1 MDKYNLT
8 NDEIEE
14 KNKEEKEEILICGK
28 RILDNKVLKEIEK
41 FFIFLNSLYLYQI
54 KILNETQPDDIKRND
69 LPILFPSQFKDC
81 LSNIQRIELDNF
93 QTMGLSTF
101 VVLKDPN
108 KWFMPNNLNI
118 DIINK
123 NEIKK
128 ENDKKLFKYRSEH
141 DLKYTPIKDTKEYKY
156 YQLIITSEKS
166 NKEIS
171 EFININ
177 LI

>member
-1 MDKYNLT
+1 
-8 NDEIEE
+8 
-14 KNKEEKEEILICGK
+14 
-28 RILDNKVLKEIEK
+28 
-41 FFIFLNSLYLYQI
+41 
-54 KILNETQPDDIKRND
+54 
-69 LPILFPSQFKDC
+69 
-81 LSNIQRIELDNF
+81 
-93 QTMGLSTF
+93 
-101 VVLKDPN
+101 
-108 KWFMPNNLNI
+108 MPNNLNI

-128 ENDKKLFKYRSEH
+128 ENDKKLFKYRSEN
-141 DLKYTPIKDTKEYKY
+141 DLKYTPIKETKEYKY

>member
-41 FFIFLNSLYLYQI
+41 FLIFLNSLSLYQI
-54 KILNETQPDDIKRND
+54 KILNETQLDNIKRND

-101 VVLKDPN
+101 CS
-108 KWFMPNNLNI
+108 
-118 DIINK
+118 
-123 NEIKK
+123 
-128 ENDKKLFKYRSEH
+128 FKRS
-141 DLKYTPIKDTKEYKY
+141 
-156 YQLIITSEKS
+156 
-166 NKEIS
+166 
-171 EFININ
+171 
-177 LI
+177 